1 MMYLVYPPKFCIT
14 IVFDI
19 SWDDSD
25 TLEKLETMVMQ
36 HFRGQTRYSI
46 IYVKM
51 VIIKAEKIN

>member
-25 TLEKLETMVMQ
+25 TLEKLETMVMKN
-36 HFRGQTRYSI
+36 FRGQTRYII

-51 VIIKAEKIN
+51 VIIKAEK

>member
-25 TLEKLETMVMQ
+25 TLEKLETMVMKN
-36 HFRGQTRYSI
+36 FRGQIRYII